1 MFENIRKLRLE
12 HGLTQK
18 ELAEIVGI
26 TQQCVNNYENR
37 STQPSFIVLLKM
49 ADYFHVSL
57 DYLCLGK
64 ESLHKPAAEPR
75 TTPYT
80 LEDLMHHQKLFSG
93 LPVNQKRTI
102 DSLIHM
108 LSGSNPRAG
117 NTGTENNS

>member
-37 STQPSFIVLLKM
+37 STQPSFIVLMKM

-64 ESLHKPAAEPR
+64 ESLHQTPADPR
-75 TTPYT
+75 MTSYT
-80 LEDLMHHQKLFSG
+80 KEDQMHHQNLFAT

-102 DSLIHM
+102 DNLIRM
-108 LSGSNPRAG
+108 LSGSDPHSGNSGAG
-117 NTGTENNS
+117 SSG